1 LEALAVAELTPADL
15 AVATG
20 AHPRTA
26 ASWFEDPETPP
37 RKNEHRR
44 RLSELKEVLQFMVAN
59 GTIAY
64 QEADWLRHPNRLA
77 DFQTPLELIGEG
89 EWKRA
94 VRIFCDDVAAK
105 VPKEYLDDDPQ
116 GSSRSD
122 QTMLLG

>member
-1 LEALAVAELTPADL
+1 MAELTPSDL
-15 AVATG
+15 ATATG
-20 AHPRTA
+20 AHLRTA
-26 ASWFEDPETPP
+26 AAWFEDPETPP
-37 RKNEHRR
+37 RKKEHKR
-44 RLSELKEVLQFMVAN
+44 RLRELKEVLQFMVAN

-77 DFQTPLELIGEG
+77 DFHTPLELIGGG
-89 EWKRA
+89 EWKRV

-105 VPKEYLDDDPQ
+105 VPREYLDDDDPQ